1 MVKLNPEVI
10 IPGMASSYSYFIY
23 LLQGPPYLSV
33 QSKLSLTDR
42 NMHAKKFL
50 KVGLKSWDWGIF
62 GTTTSFYEMHTA
74 HPLLDQMSV
83 TFKNEFSLFVQILYN
98 FSFDLLGMTDC
109 LIMTTLCLVFEV
121 PLQVF
126 DTHLKILVI
135 ASKLTFQMCNK
146 NLKNYSKTK

>member
-1 MVKLNPEVI
+1 
-10 IPGMASSYSYFIY
+10 
-23 LLQGPPYLSV
+23 
-33 QSKLSLTDR
+33 
-42 NMHAKKFL
+42 MHAKKFL

-109 LIMTTLCLVFEV
+109 LIMTTFCLIFAV
-121 PLQVF
+121 PLQV
-126 DTHLKILVI
+126 DTHLKIIGNCFKINFSDVQQKIEKLQQNQI
-135 ASKLTFQMCNK
+135 IYWNKKNLFLKLTVTDIWSNRGRAVCI
-146 NLKNYSKTK
+146 S